1 MGVNCCSHDREPPE
15 ITINKPE
22 KNINAQNQNQDNSQ
36 ANNLVVIN
44 PSQYNQTSSNYHSY
58 VNSDLIYHST
68 EQNIPQ
74 TANENAD
81 LNKYFTTVNSNK
93 EPLAYT
99 EKEIQ
104 DIFNQA
110 MKNSG
115 VNENVLNNTNNG
127 QSNIQNNP
135 IYQNQNYINNL
146 NNQNLQQNKNNN
158 ININYQ
164 IPQNQIIQQRNQQKQ
179 IITQIN
185 QNLPQNQQNYVI
197 YQSQHFPQN
206 QQKQI
211 ITQINQNLPQNQQKH
226 LIYQNQ
232 NLLQNQPKQVL
243 NRPLHQIQNK
253 QIVNGSIPLIQN
265 QNVVQYQNII
275 RNINQNINQQINPYI
290 NQNQIINPNIK
301 NNQQNINQNQK
312 ITNNAS
318 KSLDRNELSGLNIK
332 ELFNKNNNDV
342 GRQVNN
348 IMYQYQ
354 SPNIEGF
361 IKHQSKA
368 NNSNLEEL
376 LKQPKN
382 SQSQIVNDY
391 NLDELFKEGGNKQIN
406 DKLLDKLFS
415 LPPQNN
421 QNKNNQIQNQNNQ
434 NPLYLSQQFSPG
446 KQGIYYNQNIN
457 LTPSNSLNRIIQ

>member
-22 KNINAQNQNQDNSQ
+22 KNINAQNQNLDNAQD
-36 ANNLVVIN
+36 NNLVVIN
-44 PSQYNQTSSNYHSY
+44 PSQYNQTSSNNHSY

-74 TANENAD
+74 TTNENAD
-81 LNKYFTTVNSNK
+81 LNKYFTTDNSNK
-93 EPLAYT
+93 KPLAYT

-115 VNENVLNNTNNG
+115 VNVNVLNGTNNG

-135 IYQNQNYINNL
+135 IYQNENYINNL
-146 NNQNLQQNKNNN
+146 NNQNLQQNKNKNF
-158 ININYQ
+158 NINYQ

-179 IITQIN
+179 IITQFN

-232 NLLQNQPKQVL
+232 NLPQNQPKQVL
-243 NRPLHQIQNK
+243 NRPLQQIQNK
-253 QIVNGSIPLIQN
+253 QIVNGSIPLVQN

-312 ITNNAS
+312 ITNNIS
-318 KSLDRNELSGLNIK
+318 KSQEQNELSGLNIN

-361 IKHQSKA
+361 IKNQPKA
-368 NNSNLEEL
+368 NNNNVEEL
-376 LKQPKN
+376 LKQPQN
-382 SQSQIVNDY
+382 SQSQIINDY
-391 NLDELFKEGGNKQIN
+391 NFDELFKEGGNKQIN
-406 DKLLDKLFS
+406 DKLIDKLFS
-415 LPPQNN
+415 LPSPNN
-421 QNKNNQIQNQNNQ
+421 LNKNNQIQNQNNQ
-434 NPLYLSQQFSPG
+434 NTLYLSQQISPG
-446 KQGIYYNQNIN
+446 KQEIYSNQNFN
-457 LTPSNSLNRIIQ
+457 LTPSNSPNRNIQ